1 MAVNTKA
8 VNIIILSR
16 NPSLYST
23 QSLVNAARIRN
34 HHVRVVDHMLC
45 DLIIEKGKCQVLYN
59 NQLLTHV
66 DAVIPRIGASATT
79 IGASVLRQFEAQG
92 VFLTLNATPLL
103 RARNKLSCLQILA
116 AKGIAVPRTIYASN
130 LQTLPNLLQ
139 DMGSFPIII
148 KLMNGTQGMGV
159 ILAEN
164 KSNAESIMEAF
175 HTTNEKV
182 ILQKFVKEA
191 KGADLRAFVVDGKIV
206 GAMKR
211 QARPGD
217 FRSNLH
223 RGGTSE
229 KVILSRDE
237 EETALRSVEIL
248 GLNIAGVDMLKTH
261 HGPVVLE
268 VNASPGLEGIEGTTE
283 VDIAGEIIQ
292 YVEKGFQL
300 FQENKR
306 K

>member
-1 MAVNTKA
+1 M
-8 VNIIILSR
+8 NIVILSR

-34 HHVRVVDHMLC
+34 HHVRVVDHLLC
-45 DLIIEKGKCQVLYN
+45 DLIIEKGKCQVFYN
-59 NQLLTHV
+59 NQALSHV
-66 DAVIPRIGASATT
+66 DAIIPRIGASATT
-79 IGASVLRQFEAQG
+79 MGAAVLRQFESQG

-116 AKGIAVPRTIYASN
+116 AHGIAVPKTVYASN
-130 LQTLPNLLQ
+130 LQTLPSILN
-139 DMGSFPIII
+139 DMGHFPIII

-182 ILQKFVKEA
+182 ILQKFIREA
-191 KGADLRAFVVDGKIV
+191 KGADLRAFVVDGKIA

-229 KVILSRDE
+229 KVILTKE
-237 EETALRSVEIL
+237 EEATALRSVEIL

-283 VDIAGEIIQ
+283 EDIAGEIIAF
-292 YVEKGFQL
+292 VERGYRDFTDKK
-300 FQENKR
+300 NK
-306 K
+306 

>member
-1 MAVNTKA
+1 M
-8 VNIIILSR
+8 NIVILSR
-16 NPSLYST
+16 NASLYST
-23 QSLVNAARIRN
+23 QSLVNAARLRN
-34 HHVRVVDHMLC
+34 HYVRVVDHLMC
-45 DLIIEKGKCQVLYN
+45 DLIIEKGKCQVSYN
-59 NQLLTHV
+59 NNILSNV

-79 IGASVLRQFEAQG
+79 MGAAVLRQFESQG
-92 VFLTLNATPLL
+92 VFLTLNATPLM

-116 AKGIAVPRTIYASN
+116 GAGIAVPKTVYASN
-130 LQTLPNLLQ
+130 LQTLPFILN

-175 HTTNEKV
+175 HTTNERV

-191 KGADLRAFVVDGKIV
+191 KGADIRAFVVDGKVV

-229 KVILSRDE
+229 KIVLSKE
-237 EETALRSVEIL
+237 EETTALKSVELL

-261 HGPVVLE
+261 NGPVVLE

-283 VDIAGEIIQ
+283 VDIAGEIISF
-292 YVEKGFQL
+292 VERACQNYKS
-300 FQENKR
+300 NK
-306 K
+306 